1 MQKSNPGLAF
11 NEVKSYIMK
20 KSISILPMNNDINFL
35 RNVSIFEELPERDLE
50 KIAQLGTRKKFSKGN
65 VILMEDEI
73 GSALFIIIDGKV
85 KVSRL
90 DETGKEV
97 ILSILGPG
105 EVFGEMSLLDGMKR
119 SATVSSLTDTE
130 VFIIYRDDFL
140 NLLNQHPQIAIS
152 LLKELTQRLRKADMQ
167 IKSLSLKDA
176 EGRIGCVLIMLAD
189 DLGKM
194 YKGQVIVEG
203 LPTQQDLANMAGTS
217 RETVSRI
224 LSKFEK
230 RGLIKVEGK
239 KLIILEYEKMKQM
252 FK

>member
-1 MQKSNPGLAF
+1 MS
-11 NEVKSYIMK
+11 
-20 KSISILPMNNDINFL
+20 NDINFL

-50 KIAQLGTRKKFSKGN
+50 KIAQLGTRKTFSKGN

-73 GSALFIIIDGKV
+73 GSALFIIMDGKV

-119 SATVSSLTDTE
+119 SATVSALTDTE

-176 EGRIGCVLIMLAD
+176 EGRIGCVLMMLAD

>member
-1 MQKSNPGLAF
+1 MV
-11 NEVKSYIMK
+11 E
-20 KSISILPMNNDINFL
+20 DINFL
-35 RNVSIFEELPERDLE
+35 RNVSIFEELPERDLAR
-50 KIAQLGTRKKFSKGN
+50 IASLGTRKIFSKGS

-105 EVFGEMSLLDGMKR
+105 EVFGEMSLLDGMQR
-119 SATVSSLTDTE
+119 SATVSALTDTE
-130 VFIIYRDDFL
+130 VLIIYRDDFL
-140 NLLNQHPQIAIS
+140 NLLNKHPQIAIS

-176 EGRIGCVLIMLAD
+176 QGRVGCVLIMLAD
-189 DLGKM
+189 DFGKM
-194 YKGQVIVEG
+194 YKGHVIVEG
-203 LPTQQDLANMAGTS
+203 LPTQQDLANMAGTL

-230 RGLIKVEGK
+230 MGLIKIEGRN
-239 KLIILEYEKMKQM
+239 LIILEYEKMKRM

>member
-1 MQKSNPGLAF
+1 MV
-11 NEVKSYIMK
+11 E
-20 KSISILPMNNDINFL
+20 DINFL
-35 RNVSIFEELPERDLE
+35 RNVSIFEELPERDLA
-50 KIAQLGTRKKFSKGN
+50 KIASLGTRKTFLKGS

-90 DETGKEV
+90 DETGREV

-119 SATVSSLTDTE
+119 SATVSALTDTE
-130 VFIIYRDDFL
+130 VLIIYRDDFL
-140 NLLNQHPQIAIS
+140 NLLNKHPQIAIS

-176 EGRIGCVLIMLAD
+176 QGRVGCVLIMLAD

-194 YKGQVIVEG
+194 YKGHVIVEG

-230 RGLIKVEGK
+230 MGLIKIEGRN
-239 KLIILEYEKMKQM
+239 LIILEYEKMRQM
-252 FK
+252 FR

>member
-1 MQKSNPGLAF
+1 MV
-11 NEVKSYIMK
+11 E
-20 KSISILPMNNDINFL
+20 DINFL
-35 RNVSIFEELPERDLE
+35 RNVSIFEELPERDLAR
-50 KIAQLGTRKKFSKGN
+50 IASLGTRKLFSKGS

-119 SATVSSLTDTE
+119 SATVSALTDTE
-130 VFIIYRDDFL
+130 VLIIYRDDFL
-140 NLLNQHPQIAIS
+140 NLLNKHPQIAIS

-176 EGRIGCVLIMLAD
+176 QGRVGCVLIMLAD

-194 YKGQVIVEG
+194 YKGHVIVEG

-230 RGLIKVEGK
+230 MGLIKIEGRN
-239 KLIILEYEKMKQM
+239 LIILEYEKMKRM

>member
-1 MQKSNPGLAF
+1 MV
-11 NEVKSYIMK
+11 E
-20 KSISILPMNNDINFL
+20 DINFL

-50 KIAQLGTRKKFSKGN
+50 KIAKLGTRKVFSKGN

-73 GSALFIIIDGKV
+73 GSALFIIINGKV

-90 DETGKEV
+90 DETGREV

-105 EVFGEMSLLDGMKR
+105 EVFGEMSLLDGLKR
-119 SATVSSLTDTE
+119 SATVSALTDTE
-130 VFIIYRDDFL
+130 VLIIYRDDFL
-140 NLLNQHPQIAIS
+140 NLLNKHPQIAIS
-152 LLKELTQRLRKADMQ
+152 LLRELTQRLRKADMQ

-194 YKGQVIVEG
+194 YKGHVIVEG

-230 RGLIKVEGK
+230 NGLIKIEGK

>member
-1 MQKSNPGLAF
+1 MI
-11 NEVKSYIMK
+11 ED
-20 KSISILPMNNDINFL
+20 ISFL

-50 KIAQLGTRKKFSKGN
+50 KIANLGTRKTFSKGN

-73 GSALFIIIDGKV
+73 GSALFIIINGKV

-119 SATVSSLTDTE
+119 SATVSALTDTE
-130 VFIIYRDDFL
+130 VLIIYRDDFL
-140 NLLNQHPQIAIS
+140 NLLSKYPQIAIS
-152 LLKELTQRLRKADMQ
+152 LLRELAQRLRKADMQ

-194 YKGQVIVEG
+194 YKGKVIVEEI
-203 LPTQQDLANMAGTS
+203 PTQQDLANMAGTS

-230 RGLIKVEGK
+230 QGLIKVEGRT
-239 KLIILEYEKMKQM
+239 LMILEYEKMKKM

>member
-1 MQKSNPGLAF
+1 MV
-11 NEVKSYIMK
+11 E
-20 KSISILPMNNDINFL
+20 DINFL
-35 RNVSIFEELPERDLE
+35 RNVSIFEELTERDLAR
-50 KIAQLGTRKKFSKGN
+50 IASLGTRKIFSKGS

-119 SATVSSLTDTE
+119 SATVSALTDTE
-130 VFIIYRDDFL
+130 VLIIYRDDFL
-140 NLLNQHPQIAIS
+140 NLLNKHPQIAIS

-176 EGRIGCVLIMLAD
+176 QGRVGCVLIMLAD

-194 YKGQVIVEG
+194 YKGHVIVEG

-230 RGLIKVEGK
+230 MGLIKIEGRN
-239 KLIILEYEKMKQM
+239 LIILEYEKMKRM

>member
-1 MQKSNPGLAF
+1 MS
-11 NEVKSYIMK
+11 
-20 KSISILPMNNDINFL
+20 NDIDFL

-50 KIAQLGTRKKFSKGN
+50 KIAGLGTRKTFPKGSI
-65 VILMEDEI
+65 ILMEDEI
-73 GSALFIIIDGKV
+73 GSALFVIINGKV

-90 DETGKEV
+90 DETGREV
-97 ILSILGPG
+97 ILSILGQG
-105 EVFGEMSLLDGMKR
+105 DVFGEMSLLDGMKR
-119 SATVSSLTDTE
+119 SATVSSIEDTE

-152 LLKELTQRLRKADMQ
+152 LLKELAQRLRKADMQ

-176 EGRIGCVLIMLAD
+176 QGRVGCVLIMLAD

-203 LPTQQDLANMAGTS
+203 LPTQQELANMAGTS
-217 RETVSRI
+217 RETVSRV
-224 LSKFEK
+224 LAKFEK
-230 RGLIKVEGK
+230 NGLIKVERR

>member
-1 MQKSNPGLAF
+1 
-11 NEVKSYIMK
+11 
-20 KSISILPMNNDINFL
+20 
-35 RNVSIFEELPERDLE
+35 
-50 KIAQLGTRKKFSKGN
+50 
-65 VILMEDEI
+65 MEDEI

-119 SATVSSLTDTE
+119 SATVSALTDTE
-130 VFIIYRDDFL
+130 VLIIYRDDFL
-140 NLLNQHPQIAIS
+140 NLLNKHPQIAIS

-176 EGRIGCVLIMLAD
+176 QGRVGCVLIMLAD

-194 YKGQVIVEG
+194 YKGHVIVEG

-230 RGLIKVEGK
+230 MGLIKIEGRN
-239 KLIILEYEKMKQM
+239 LIILEYEKMKRM

>member
-1 MQKSNPGLAF
+1 MS
-11 NEVKSYIMK
+11 
-20 KSISILPMNNDINFL
+20 NDINFL

-50 KIAQLGTRKKFSKGN
+50 KIAQLGTRKTFSKGN

-73 GSALFIIIDGKV
+73 GSALFIIMDGKV

-119 SATVSSLTDTE
+119 SATVSALTDTE

-176 EGRIGCVLIMLAD
+176 EGRIGCVLMMLAN

>member
-1 MQKSNPGLAF
+1 MS
-11 NEVKSYIMK
+11 
-20 KSISILPMNNDINFL
+20 NDINFL

-50 KIAQLGTRKKFSKGN
+50 KIAQLVTRKTFSKGN

-73 GSALFIIIDGKV
+73 GSALFIIMEGKV

-90 DETGKEV
+90 DETGREV

-119 SATVSSLTDTE
+119 SATVSALTDTD

-176 EGRIGCVLIMLAD
+176 EGRIGCVLMMLAD

-230 RGLIKVEGK
+230 RGLIKIEGK

>member
-1 MQKSNPGLAF
+1 MS
-11 NEVKSYIMK
+11 
-20 KSISILPMNNDINFL
+20 NDINFL

-50 KIAQLGTRKKFSKGN
+50 KIAKLGTRKKFSKGN
-65 VILMEDEI
+65 IILMEDEI

-90 DETGKEV
+90 DETGREAV
-97 ILSILGPG
+97 LSILGPG

-119 SATVSSLTDTE
+119 SATCSALTDTE
-130 VFIIYRDDFL
+130 VLIIYRDDFL
-140 NLLNQHPQIAIS
+140 NLLQKYPQIAIS
-152 LLKELTQRLRKADMQ
+152 LLKEMAQRLRKADLQ

-176 EGRIGCVLIMLAD
+176 EGRVGCVLILLAD

-194 YKGQVIVEG
+194 YKGQVVVEEI
-203 LPTQQDLANMAGTS
+203 PTQQDLANMAGTS
-217 RETVSRI
+217 RETVSRVMT
-224 LSKFEK
+224 KFEK
-230 RGLIKVEGK
+230 QGLIKVEGR

>member
-1 MQKSNPGLAF
+1 MQKFYLLAF
-11 NEVKSYIMK
+11 NTFKSYITK
-20 KSISILPMNNDINFL
+20 KSNFHMPMVEDISFL

-50 KIAQLGTRKKFSKGN
+50 KIANLGTRKTFTKGN

-73 GSALFIIIDGKV
+73 GSALFIIINGKV

-90 DETGKEV
+90 DETGREV

-119 SATVSSLTDTE
+119 SATVSAITDTE
-130 VFIIYRDDFL
+130 VLIIYRDDFL
-140 NLLNQHPQIAIS
+140 NLLNKYPQIAIS
-152 LLKELTQRLRKADMQ
+152 LLRELAQRLRKADMQ

-194 YKGQVIVEG
+194 YKGKVIVEEI
-203 LPTQQDLANMAGTS
+203 PTQQDLANMAGTS

-230 RGLIKVEGK
+230 QGLIKVEGRT
-239 KLIILEYEKMKQM
+239 LMILEYEKMKKM
-252 FK
+252 FR

>member
-1 MQKSNPGLAF
+1 MV
-11 NEVKSYIMK
+11 E
-20 KSISILPMNNDINFL
+20 DINFL
-35 RNVSIFEELPERDLE
+35 RNVSIFEELPERDLAR
-50 KIAQLGTRKKFSKGN
+50 IASLGTRKIFSKGS

-119 SATVSSLTDTE
+119 SATVSALTDTE
-130 VFIIYRDDFL
+130 VLIIYRDDFL
-140 NLLNQHPQIAIS
+140 NLLNKHPQIAIS

-176 EGRIGCVLIMLAD
+176 QGRVGCVLIMLAD

-194 YKGQVIVEG
+194 YKGHVIVEG

-230 RGLIKVEGK
+230 MGLIKIEGRN
-239 KLIILEYEKMKQM
+239 LIILEYEKMKRM

>member
-1 MQKSNPGLAF
+1 MV
-11 NEVKSYIMK
+11 E
-20 KSISILPMNNDINFL
+20 DINFL

-50 KIAQLGTRKKFSKGN
+50 KIAKLGTRKVFSKGN

-73 GSALFIIIDGKV
+73 GSALFIIINGKV

-90 DETGKEV
+90 DETGREV

-105 EVFGEMSLLDGMKR
+105 EVFGEMSLLDGLKR
-119 SATVSSLTDTE
+119 SATVSALTDTE
-130 VFIIYRDDFL
+130 VLIIYRDDFL
-140 NLLNQHPQIAIS
+140 NLLNKHPQIAIS
-152 LLKELTQRLRKADMQ
+152 LLRELTQRLRKADMQ

-194 YKGQVIVEG
+194 YKGHVIVEG

-230 RGLIKVEGK
+230 NGLIKIEGK
-239 KLIILEYEKMKQM
+239 KLIRLEYEKTKQM

>member
-1 MQKSNPGLAF
+1 
-11 NEVKSYIMK
+11 
-20 KSISILPMNNDINFL
+20 MNSDINFL

-50 KIAQLGTRKKFSKGN
+50 KIASLGTRKVFSKGSI
-65 VILMEDEI
+65 ILMEDEV

-105 EVFGEMSLLDGMKR
+105 EVFGEMSLLDGLKR
-119 SATVSSLTDTE
+119 SATVSAIADTE
-130 VFIIYRDDFL
+130 VLIIYRDDFL
-140 NLLNQHPQIAIS
+140 NLLNNHPQIAIS
-152 LLKELTQRLRKADMQ
+152 LLRELAMRLRKADMQ

-203 LPTQQDLANMAGTS
+203 IPTQQELANMAGTS
-217 RETVSRI
+217 RETVSRV
-224 LSKFEK
+224 LTRFQKK
-230 RGLIKVEGK
+230 GLIKIEGK
-239 KLIILEYEKMKQM
+239 TLIILEYEKMKQM

>member
-1 MQKSNPGLAF
+1 MV
-11 NEVKSYIMK
+11 E
-20 KSISILPMNNDINFL
+20 DINFL
-35 RNVSIFEELPERDLE
+35 RNVSIFEELPERDLAR
-50 KIAQLGTRKKFSKGN
+50 IASLGTRKIFSKGS

-119 SATVSSLTDTE
+119 SATVSALTDTE
-130 VFIIYRDDFL
+130 VLIIYRDDFL
-140 NLLNQHPQIAIS
+140 NLLNKHPQIAIS

-176 EGRIGCVLIMLAD
+176 QGRVGCVLIMLAD
-189 DLGKM
+189 DFGKM
-194 YKGQVIVEG
+194 YKGHVIVEG

-230 RGLIKVEGK
+230 MGLIKIEGRN
-239 KLIILEYEKMKQM
+239 LIILEYEKMKRM

>member
-1 MQKSNPGLAF
+1 MA
-11 NEVKSYIMK
+11 E
-20 KSISILPMNNDINFL
+20 DINFL

-50 KIAQLGTRKKFSKGN
+50 KIANLGTRKTFLKGS

-90 DETGKEV
+90 DETGREV

-119 SATVSSLTDTE
+119 SATVSALTDTE
-130 VFIIYRDDFL
+130 VLIIYRDDFL
-140 NLLNQHPQIAIS
+140 NLLNKHPQIAIS

-176 EGRIGCVLIMLAD
+176 QGRIGCVLIMLAD

-194 YKGQVIVEG
+194 YKGHVIVEG

-230 RGLIKVEGK
+230 MGLIKIEGRN
-239 KLIILEYEKMKQM
+239 LIILEYEKMKQM

>member
-1 MQKSNPGLAF
+1 MS
-11 NEVKSYIMK
+11 
-20 KSISILPMNNDINFL
+20 NDINFL

-50 KIAQLGTRKKFSKGN
+50 KIAKLGTRKKFSKGN
-65 VILMEDEI
+65 IILMEDEI

-90 DETGKEV
+90 DETGREAV
-97 ILSILGPG
+97 LSILGSG

-119 SATVSSLTDTE
+119 SATCSALTDTE
-130 VFIIYRDDFL
+130 VLIIYRDDFL
-140 NLLNQHPQIAIS
+140 NLLQKYPQIAIS
-152 LLKELTQRLRKADMQ
+152 LLKEMAQRLRKADLQ

-176 EGRIGCVLIMLAD
+176 EGRVGCVLILLAD

-194 YKGQVIVEG
+194 YKGQVVVEEI
-203 LPTQQDLANMAGTS
+203 PTQQDLANMAGTS
-217 RETVSRI
+217 RETVSRVMT
-224 LSKFEK
+224 KFEK
-230 RGLIKVEGK
+230 QGLIKVEGR

>member
-1 MQKSNPGLAF
+1 MV
-11 NEVKSYIMK
+11 E
-20 KSISILPMNNDINFL
+20 DINFL

-50 KIAQLGTRKKFSKGN
+50 KIAKLGTRKVFSKGN

-73 GSALFIIIDGKV
+73 GSALFIIINGKV

-90 DETGKEV
+90 DETGREV
-97 ILSILGPG
+97 ILSILGAG

-119 SATVSSLTDTE
+119 SATVSAIMDTE
-130 VFIIYRDDFL
+130 VLIIYRDDFL
-140 NLLNQHPQIAIS
+140 NLLNKHPQIAIS
-152 LLKELTQRLRKADMQ
+152 LLKELTQRLRKANMQ

-176 EGRIGCVLIMLAD
+176 EGRIGCVLVALAD
-189 DLGKM
+189 DLGRM
-194 YKGQVIVEG
+194 YKGHVIVDG

-217 RETVSRI
+217 RETVSRV

-230 RGLIKVEGK
+230 NGLIKIEGK
-239 KLIILEYEKMKQM
+239 RLIILEYEKMKQM

>member
-1 MQKSNPGLAF
+1 MV
-11 NEVKSYIMK
+11 E
-20 KSISILPMNNDINFL
+20 DINFL
-35 RNVSIFEELPERDLE
+35 RNVSIFEELPERDLAR
-50 KIAQLGTRKKFSKGN
+50 IASLGTRKIFSKGS

-105 EVFGEMSLLDGMKR
+105 KVFGEMSLLDGMKR
-119 SATVSSLTDTE
+119 SATVSALTDTE
-130 VFIIYRDDFL
+130 VLIIYRDDFL
-140 NLLNQHPQIAIS
+140 NLLNKHPQIAIS

-176 EGRIGCVLIMLAD
+176 QGRVGCVLIMLAD

-194 YKGQVIVEG
+194 YKGHVIVEG

-230 RGLIKVEGK
+230 MGLIKIEGRN
-239 KLIILEYEKMKQM
+239 LIILEYEKMKRM